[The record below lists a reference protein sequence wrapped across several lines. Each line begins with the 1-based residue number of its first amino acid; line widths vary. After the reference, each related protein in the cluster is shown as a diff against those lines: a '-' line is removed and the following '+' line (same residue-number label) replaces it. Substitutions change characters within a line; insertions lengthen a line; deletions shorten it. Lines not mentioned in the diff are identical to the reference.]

1 MLLLYLFI
9 AGGFNNLDIKILER
23 TNSTIN
29 LDISIYEKI
38 MEPVI
43 IGFIASPEPPIYDYS
58 LINSDTIKSL
68 DKSHDYE
75 PINIGKPIKLD
86 KYILYPVII
95 QSEFEKKNEII
106 KINSIKL
113 KLNFLGYESIDIPFS
128 IAQVYKN
135 LILNYQYNA
144 ETKPRGLLIITPNS
158 FYNTVLSLADWKEK
172 KGWKVTVA
180 KLSET
185 GTSANAIKNY
195 IANAYHNW
203 NPTPEYVILIGDK
216 DSLPSF
222 IVSSNPTDHPY
233 TTVDG
238 NDFLSDLMVGRLS
251 VANVN
256 ELNTVI
262 AKIMNYEKNPYTTDT
277 LWFKRA
283 LMVAGN
289 YPDGQM
295 TTPVPVKRWVREK
308 FLNNGYQVDTVFYPP
323 VSNGTT
329 PITNAVNQGIAF
341 INYRGGIASWSG
353 WERPSFYNTDVIG
366 LSNGWKLPVITSIVC
381 LTGNFN
387 AEPCFGESWLRAGNP
402 STPKGG
408 IGFFGASPPTTHSRW
423 NNCLDYGIYWGLLQ
437 DSIYYLGPMTYRGKM
452 EVYLNFP
459 LETSPDSGSEFYFN
473 AYNLLGDPSL
483 EVWTDVPKN
492 FIVNH
497 QTTIPVGTNSFSVQ
511 VLNSS
516 SQPVKG
522 AMVSLYKKNDTKEIG
537 FTDINGLANFQIKTT
552 TADTL
557 FVTVTKHNFKPYCSY
572 AMVNNSGV
580 YVGYYSHTI
589 ADPGGNNNGEINP
602 GETIQLTMTLKNYG
616 NSTTATNVLAKLTTT
631 DPLITITD
639 SIKNYGSIGP
649 GATANA
655 SPFVFNVSQNI
666 KNNHTIKFNLTI
678 TSSQGNWNSVLWLI
692 AKAPDFEYRQC
703 QILDG
708 NGVLEPGETS
718 DLTITI
724 KNIGGLTG
732 TNINGILKSENPG
745 VVVIDS
751 IGSFGNVPIG
761 DSATNSGN
769 RFQVSASSQLSPG
782 HEIKFISMLSGD
794 NNLKDTVEFSLI
806 IGIVNSISPTG
817 PDDYGYYAYDN
828 TDTNYPEAP
837 VYNWIEIDPDL
848 GGPGTVLNLSNDET
862 KTISLPFN
870 FKYYGN
876 NYNRISICSNGYIA
890 MDSTWV
896 ADMYNWHILSAG
908 GPPLLIAPF
917 WDDLDPLATDSSG
930 NVCYYYDVSNHR
942 FIIEWSRIQHIHN
955 PTNPTPA
962 ELQTFEIILLD
973 PAHYP
978 TQTGDGEII
987 FQYKNITNDDRWHNY
1002 ATVGIEDYHHIN
1014 GIEYSYANI
1023 YPASATPIANNRA
1036 IKFTTDQP
1044 DPFPGIE
1051 EVDKRKVGNG
1061 KLEVYPNP
1069 FREKTEIRFTIH
1081 DTRYRIQDVGQGFSL
1096 AIYDISGRLVKSFNL
1111 ESCIMY
1117 HESAIFWD
1125 GTDASGRKLPSGI
1138 YFIELKD
1145 EYRCEIKKAIL
1156 LR

>member
-9 AGGFNNLDIKILER
+9 ASGFNNLDVKILEQ

-29 LDISIYEKI
+29 LFISFYEKI
-38 MEPVI
+38 KEPFI
-43 IGFIASPEPPIYDYS
+43 IGFIASSEPPIYDYR

-68 DKSHDYE
+68 DKTLDYE
-75 PINIGKPIKLD
+75 PVYIGGPTVLE
-86 KYILYPVII
+86 KYRLYPVII
-95 QSEFEKKNEII
+95 HPQFERNNE
-106 KINSIKL
+106 KITIGSLKL
-113 KLNFLGYESIDIPFS
+113 KLNFLGYKSIDIPLS

-135 LILNYQYNA
+135 LILNYQYDA
-144 ETKPRGLLIITPNS
+144 GTKPRGLLIITPNS
-158 FYNTVLSLADWKEK
+158 FYNTVLPLADWKEK

-180 KLSET
+180 RLSET
-185 GTSANAIKNY
+185 GTSAAAIKNY

-203 NPTPEYVILIGDK
+203 NPAPEYVILIGDK

-233 TTVDG
+233 TTIDG

-262 AKIMNYEKNPYTTDT
+262 AKIINYEKNPYTTDT
-277 LWFKRA
+277 LWFKKA

-295 TTPVPVKRWVREK
+295 TTPIPVKRWVREK

-329 PITNAVNQGIAF
+329 PITNAVNQGVTF

-408 IGFFGASPPTTHSRW
+408 IGFFGATPPTTHSRW

-459 LETSPDSGSEFYFN
+459 LEVSPDSGSEFYFN

-483 EVWTDVPKN
+483 EVWTDVPRN

-537 FTDINGLANFQIKTT
+537 FTDINGLANFQITT
-552 TADTL
+552 STADTL
-557 FVTVTKHNFKPYCSY
+557 SVTVTKHNFKPYCGY

-602 GETIQLTMTLKNYG
+602 GETIQLTITLKNYG
-616 NSTTATNVLAKLTTT
+616 NSSTATNVSAKLTTV

-639 SIKNYGSIGP
+639 SIKNYGSISP
-649 GATANA
+649 GATAN
-655 SPFVFNVSQNI
+655 SSSFVFNVSQNI
-666 KNNHTIKFNLTI
+666 KNGYTIKLNLTI

-692 AKAPDFEYRQC
+692 AKAPEFEYRRS

-724 KNIGGLTG
+724 KNIGELTG

-751 IGSFGNVPIG
+751 IGSFGNVAIG

-782 HEIKFISMLSGD
+782 HEIRFITMFSGD
-794 NNLKDTVEFSLI
+794 NNFKDTVEFSII
-806 IGIVNSISPTG
+806 IGIVNSNSPSG

-848 GGPGTVLNLSNDET
+848 GGSGTILNLSNDET

-870 FKYYGN
+870 FKYYGS
-876 NYNRISICSNGYIA
+876 NYNRTSICSNGYIA
-890 MDSTWV
+890 MDSTWL
-896 ADMYNWHILSAG
+896 ADMYNWRIPSAG

-917 WDDLDPLATDSSG
+917 WDDLDPNATDSSG
-930 NVCYYYDVSNHR
+930 NVCYYYDTGNHR

-962 ELQTFEIILLD
+962 ELQIFEIILLD
-973 PAHYP
+973 PAYYP
-978 TQTGDGEII
+978 SQTGDGEII
-987 FQYKNITNDDRWHNY
+987 FQYKKITNDDYWHNY

-1014 GIEYSYANI
+1014 GLEYSYANI
-1023 YPASATPIANNRA
+1023 YPASATPLANNRA

-1051 EVDKRKVGNG
+1051 EFNKLKVRSG
-1061 KLEVYPNP
+1061 KLEVCPNP
-1069 FREKTEIRFTIH
+1069 FKNRLEIRYEIP
-1081 DTRYRIQDVGQGFSL
+1081 DVSFEMVNEPISAGLKIYDVTGRVVKSFSL
-1096 AIYDISGRLVKSFNL
+1096 ATCYSLLAISVV
-1111 ESCIMY
+1111 
-1117 HESAIFWD
+1117 WD
-1125 GTDASGRKLPSGI
+1125 GTDDAGRRLPSGI
-1138 YFIELKD
+1138 YLIELKD
-1145 EYRCEIKKAIL
+1145 KYYSEIKKAIL